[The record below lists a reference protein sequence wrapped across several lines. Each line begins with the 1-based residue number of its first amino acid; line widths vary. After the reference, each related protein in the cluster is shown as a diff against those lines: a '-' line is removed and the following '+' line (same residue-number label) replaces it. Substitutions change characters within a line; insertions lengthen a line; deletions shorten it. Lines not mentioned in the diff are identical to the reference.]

1 MDTKTRPE
9 LIAGEAGALLRLRA
23 MLDHAPL
30 AVAFVCNQRFEVV
43 SDAMNHLFGHDDGA
57 GLAGQGVAGSHVSTA
72 AHAMQVERMTAAFAA
87 GRPLDEE
94 IEFVRRDGSRF
105 WARLQVQP
113 VQWTARHDDTM
124 WIVEDVTLARQQRL
138 QPRWGVRHD
147 PVTELANLREFDRR
161 VADHLG
167 GQRRVPV
174 SVLWL
179 DIDRFRDV
187 TSHFE
192 AEAADR
198 FLYLLGRL
206 LVSKTRASDLV
217 ARIDGDRFGVLLTEC
232 DQHYAQFVGEKLRS
246 SVAAC
251 RLRWGVRSIK
261 VKCCVGVV
269 QLHRSLETVEAVL
282 EAAKSACD
290 AAKQAGG
297 DSVRL
302 FVPHS
307 TGDTQMADLAG

>member
-23 MLDHAPL
+23 LLDHAPL
-30 AVAFVCNQRFEVV
+30 AMAFVRNQRFEVV
-43 SDAMNHLFGHDDGA
+43 SDAMNHLFGHEDGA
-57 GLAGQGVAGSHVSTA
+57 GLAGQGVAGSHVSPA
-72 AHAMQVERMTAAFAA
+72 AHSMQNERMSTAFAA

-105 WARLQVQP
+105 WCRLQAQP
-113 VQWTARHDDTM
+113 VQWNAQDDDTM

-138 QPRWGVRHD
+138 QPRWGGRHD
-147 PVTELANLREFDRR
+147 PVTELANLREFERR
-161 VADHLG
+161 VADHVG
-167 GQRRVPV
+167 SQRRLPV
-174 SVLWL
+174 SVLWV
-179 DIDRFRDV
+179 DIDRFSEV
-187 TSHFE
+187 TSRFE

-206 LVSKTRASDLV
+206 LVSKTRASDVV
-217 ARIDGDRFGVLLTEC
+217 ARLDRDRFGILLPEC

-246 SVAAC
+246 SVAAY
-251 RLRWGVRSIK
+251 RLRWGVQSTK

-269 QLHRSLETVEAVL
+269 QLHRSLDTVEAVL
-282 EAAKSACD
+282 EAASSACD
-290 AAKQAGG
+290 VAKRAGG

-302 FVPHS
+302 FVPES
-307 TGDTQMADLAG
+307 TGDTQMADLA